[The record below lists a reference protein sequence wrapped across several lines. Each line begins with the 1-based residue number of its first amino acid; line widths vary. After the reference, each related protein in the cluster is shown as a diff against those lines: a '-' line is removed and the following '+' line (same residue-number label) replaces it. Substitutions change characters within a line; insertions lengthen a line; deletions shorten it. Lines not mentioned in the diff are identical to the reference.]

1 MTYANL
7 YAIFLQIYLLS
18 PARFLLRITRISAYT
33 PAGII
38 YKKSLFL
45 KKMFAKFVNIKN
57 LLYLC
62 TEFAISMEV
71 VFQKDYLKELYYT
84 GKTSDKQ
91 HLFQPDVV
99 RKYAKAVGILE
110 AVSRMEDLFRFNALH
125 FEALQNTENYF
136 SVRIDYHYRLV
147 FWMEAKAGETTFT
160 ICNLEDITNH
170 YQ

>member
-1 MTYANL
+1 
-7 YAIFLQIYLLS
+7 
-18 PARFLLRITRISAYT
+18 
-33 PAGII
+33 
-38 YKKSLFL
+38 
-45 KKMFAKFVNIKN
+45 MFAKFANIKN

-62 TEFAISMEV
+62 TEFASSMEV

-91 HLFQPDVV
+91 HRFQPDVV
-99 RKYAKAVGILE
+99 RKYAKTVGILE

-136 SVRIDYHYRLV
+136 SVRIDYRYRLV